1 MAECQISDVKLENV
15 DIGQIEARLNEKE
28 SNPNMKF
35 LYNLNTKVISKI
47 DLNKLPKLYKKKLAH
62 LVTFKVIRNIE
73 L

>member
-47 DLNKLPKLYKKKLAH
+47 DLNKLPKLYKKNAYLF
-62 LVTFKVIRNIE
+62 T
-73 L
+73 